1 MSLVLLG
8 ILNITEDSFS
18 DGSKYLE
25 PEAAIAHAR
34 KLASDGADVIDMGA
48 ASSNPDAVPVPP
60 DVEIARLA
68 PVVEALK
75 REGIAISIDSFAP
88 EVQRWALNRTWTT

>member
-1 MSLVLLG
+1 MTIFG

-34 KLASDGADVIDMGA
+34 KLAGDGADVIDLGA
-48 ASSNPDAVPVPP
+48 ASSNPDAVPVSP
-60 DVEIARLA
+60 ELQIARLA
-68 PVVEALK
+68 PVASALK
-75 REGIAISIDSFAP
+75 G
-88 EVQRWALNRTWTT
+88 